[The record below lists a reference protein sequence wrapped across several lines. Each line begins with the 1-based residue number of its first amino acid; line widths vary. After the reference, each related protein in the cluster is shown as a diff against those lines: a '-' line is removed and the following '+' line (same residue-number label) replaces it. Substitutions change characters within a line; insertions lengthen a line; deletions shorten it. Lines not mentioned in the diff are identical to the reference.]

1 MSSTSI
7 EFGRRLK
14 KLRLEKRLTQKELA
28 SPYYT
33 HAHISTIE
41 AGRRQPSEQALRHFA
56 DKLGVDIEQLV
67 TGRPPGLN
75 ARLRLQLE
83 LARQGIS
90 NGELDQARRSIQ
102 AVAAQAKTFL
112 LIRVLARSLEF
123 RGLLEERG
131 SHFELA
137 IKRYE
142 EAAKILIE
150 EAATARSYATAG
162 KVRSLL
168 GLGDVHHAIYVGEAY
183 IEELR
188 RLQMASP
195 DSVVKVL
202 SPLILCYHSAG
213 AHWKADEAAQECLK
227 LAPRVNN
234 PEALAT
240 MYVNAARAQIEQS
253 QFLDADASLTKAQE
267 LFEELE
273 FRTEVGVVNLA
284 RGAAQSR
291 RGELTGARE
300 HLQIA
305 VSAMRETSNETE
317 CANALMELGRVE
329 RLEGQIDVG
338 VRYVKESIEMMG
350 PEAPAWLLA
359 WAHRELG
366 YLRQTDD
373 PVVAEKEALRAIDLY
388 NEAGQP
394 IEAARTHLFVCQL
407 RGSQGDLAAALS
419 HAEAATAALEEA
431 PDL

>member
-1 MSSTSI
+1 MTSTSI
-7 EFGRRLK
+7 EFGRRLRK
-14 KLRLEKRLTQKELA
+14 IRLEKRLTQKELA
-28 SPYYT
+28 SPHYT

-56 DKLGVDIEQLV
+56 DKLGVDIEQLL

-90 NGELDQARRSIQ
+90 RGELDEARRSIQ
-102 AVAAQAKTFL
+102 GVVVQAKNFL
-112 LIRVLARSLEF
+112 LVRVLARSLEL
-123 RGLLEERG
+123 RGLIEEREG
-131 SHFELA
+131 HFEAA

-142 EAAKILIE
+142 E
-150 EAATARSYATAG
+150 TARVLSDEAPTARAYSIAG

-195 DSVVKVL
+195 DAVVKVL
-202 SPLILCYHSAG
+202 SPLILSYHAAG

-240 MYVNAARAQIEQS
+240 MYVNAALAQIEQG
-253 QFLDADASLTKAQE
+253 QFVDAEASLTKAQE
-267 LFEELE
+267 LFEDLE
-273 FRTEVGVVNLA
+273 FRTEVGIVNLA

-291 RGELTGARE
+291 RGELVSART
-300 HLQIA
+300 HLQLA
-305 VSAMRETSNETE
+305 VTALRETRNETE
-317 CANALMELGRVE
+317 CANALMEVGRVE
-329 RLEGQIDVG
+329 RLEGNIDVG
-338 VRYVKESIEMMG
+338 VRCVKESLTMLG
-350 PEAPAWLLA
+350 PEAPLRIVG

-366 YLRQTDD
+366 YLHETDD
-373 PVVAEKEALRAIDLY
+373 PVVAEKEALKAVDLF
-388 NEAGQP
+388 NQGGQP

-407 RGSQGDLAAALS
+407 RGGQGDLTAALS
-419 HAEAATAALEEA
+419 HAEAAIVALEEA